1 MDITSAYTHV
11 PMRNTGCVSQ
21 NACGASALRERLLF
35 SSFSRSELSTCKPAP
50 HTATAS
56 APSLQSQPVDRR
68 YRSSNQHQ
76 SDAMQRDGVGASD
89 HSVRNTQ
96 HGNRWPPE
104 DRGTLPGRRRR
115 HTQAR

>member
-1 MDITSAYTHV
+1 
-11 PMRNTGCVSQ
+11 
-21 NACGASALRERLLF
+21 
-35 SSFSRSELSTCKPAP
+35 
-50 HTATAS
+50 
-56 APSLQSQPVDRR
+56 
-68 YRSSNQHQ
+68 
-76 SDAMQRDGVGASD
+76 MQRDGVGASD